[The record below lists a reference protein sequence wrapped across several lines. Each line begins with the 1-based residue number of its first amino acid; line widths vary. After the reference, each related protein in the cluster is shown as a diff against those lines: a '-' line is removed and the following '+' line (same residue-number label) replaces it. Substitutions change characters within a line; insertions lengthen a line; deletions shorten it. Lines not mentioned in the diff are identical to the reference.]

1 MTYTKMMIWKYKTT
15 MSRIIKKPPTKKP
28 DEKIELQISELI
40 ELLNELG
47 YSVRIEKGN
56 FKGGFC
62 ILRSQKLFLLNKN
75 LDPSKKLTALAKGI
89 AELENETIFI
99 KPELREIIVK
109 SIQ

>member
-1 MTYTKMMIWKYKTT
+1 
-15 MSRIIKKPPTKKP
+15 MSKVIKKPTIKKV
-28 DEKIELQISELI
+28 DEKVEIQINELI

-62 ILRSQKLFLLNKN
+62 ILKSQKLFLLNKN
-75 LDPSKKLTALAKGI
+75 LDQSKKLIALARGI

-99 KPELREIIVK
+99 KPELREIIEK
-109 SIQ
+109 NIQ

>member
-1 MTYTKMMIWKYKTT
+1 
-15 MSRIIKKPPTKKP
+15 MSKVIKKPTIKKV
-28 DEKIELQISELI
+28 DEKVEIQINELF

-62 ILRSQKLFLLNKN
+62 ILKSQKLFLLNKN
-75 LDPSKKLTALAKGI
+75 LDQSKKLIALARGI

-99 KPELREIIVK
+99 KPELREIIEK
-109 SIQ
+109 NIQ